1 MLKIIKIQIEFCDIL
16 HKDMSILKPSISI
29 AIPTYNEEENLEWV
43 IKDTLRSLPKY
54 FKDYE
59 VIIVDDG
66 SSDKTGEI
74 ADKLVKKNSKL
85 RVIHQ
90 PNSGY
95 SKAMLSGI
103 KAAKKDFVAYMP
115 ADGQFLIKDMRHCF
129 EVLKD
134 SDLILGYRGG
144 RSDYTT
150 RRIIFS
156 YGYLLLLLLL
166 FDIKYMDV
174 GWVNIWRTKKVQ
186 KIKLRDVGGIFIL
199 TEILVRFKNLGYKIV
214 EAPSYYR
221 PRRAGEVKNAKLK
234 VAAQTFLNAWKLWI
248 EMNIK

>member
-1 MLKIIKIQIEFCDIL
+1 
-16 HKDMSILKPSISI
+16 MSKLKPSISI
-29 AIPTYNEEENLEWV
+29 AIPAFNEEENIEWV

-66 SSDKTGEI
+66 STDKTGKI
-74 ADKLVKKNSKL
+74 ADRLANKNPKI

-90 PNSGY
+90 PNKGY
-95 SKAMLSGI
+95 SKAMLAGI
-103 KAAKKDFVAYMP
+103 KTAKKDFVAYMP
-115 ADGQFLIKDMRHCF
+115 ADGQFLVTDMRHCF
-129 EVLKD
+129 EALKG

-156 YGYLLLLLLL
+156 YGYLLLLLFL

-174 GWVNIWRTKKVQ
+174 GWVNIWRTNKVQ
-186 KIKLRDVGGIFIL
+186 RVKLHEVGGIFIL
-199 TEILVRFKNLGYKIV
+199 TEILVRFMNLGYKVV

-234 VAAQTFLNAWKLWI
+234 VAALTFLNAWKLWVEI
-248 EMNIK
+248 NIK